1 MTVWTT
7 LRIVISMS
15 LKEET
20 TGTNQLIKLRLNN
33 FKVWLHFLVKTEWVI
48 MKLIVK
54 EIKSINVNNREVVPH

>member
-1 MTVWTT
+1 
-7 LRIVISMS
+7 MS

-48 MKLIVK
+48 MKLIV
-54 EIKSINVNNREVVPH
+54 